1 MNTSKFL
8 YTMINCEDSQPKCFS
23 ISSAVP
29 AGFFT
34 PAAYVHVSTS
44 ILVSI
49 LPREYF
55 KVLAF

>member
-1 MNTSKFL
+1 
-8 YTMINCEDSQPKCFS
+8 MINCEDSQPKCFS

-55 KVLAF
+55 KVLAV